1 MLTADLGG
9 ASGFGAATAQRFAA
23 AGAKVVI
30 SDINPEGGARIAATS
45 PSIKFFQADVTKLED
60 WEKLLA
66 FAVKEFGHVDI
77 LMNNAGT
84 TYRNKPT
91 LDVTEQ
97 EFDRVVNVNLKSIY
111 QATRVIVPYLI
122 ERGQGGSIINVA
134 SIGALRPRP
143 GLVWYNASKGAV
155 FNATKGL
162 AAEFAPKGIRVNGI
176 CPLLSGTGLFSA
188 FVGVEDTPENRGKF
202 IANVPMGRLADTM
215 DVANAALYF
224 ASDESSFVTGTNL
237 EVDGG
242 RAIG

>member
-1 MLTADLGG
+1 MA
-9 ASGFGAATAQRFAA
+9 
-23 AGAKVVI
+23 
-30 SDINPEGGARIAATS
+30 ETS
-45 PSIKFFQADVTKLED
+45 PTIKFFKSDVTKLQD
-60 WEKLLA
+60 WKDLLV
-66 FAVKEFGHVDI
+66 FAIKEFGPVDI
-77 LMNNAGT
+77 LVNNAGT
-84 TYRNKPT
+84 TYPNKPT
-91 LDVTEQ
+91 LDVTEAD
-97 EFDRVVNVNLKSIY
+97 FDRVFNVNVKSIY
-111 QATRVIVPYLI
+111 LATTVLVPYLI

-143 GLVWYNASKGAV
+143 GLVWYNSSKGAV

-162 AAEFAPKGIRVNGI
+162 AGEYAPHQIRFNGI

-188 FVGVEDTPENRGKF
+188 FVGVEDTPDNRKKF
-202 IANVPMGRLADTM
+202 VSNVPMGRLADTR